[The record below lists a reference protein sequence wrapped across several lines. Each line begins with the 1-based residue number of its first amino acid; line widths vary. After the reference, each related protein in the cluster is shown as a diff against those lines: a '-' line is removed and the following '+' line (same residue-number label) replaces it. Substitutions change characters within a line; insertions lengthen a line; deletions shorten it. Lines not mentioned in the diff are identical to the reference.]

1 VRRRHKIFANDRER
15 GLMKKSHFRPGK
27 SPADLAAV
35 VHAELRRRAS
45 KIPALDVLT
54 ALFECLYFASL
65 KTEEA
70 ESIKIHVAYI
80 DPRNPDPSPPKRCCQ
95 DRWTHIAFKHPVTMT
110 VSNLVKIA
118 KASDPRSSSFAVY
131 ADETGRLS
139 VWGLIDQGNRYYEFI
154 NYESDAGPDRPG
166 IFQASIEGIGHIVTY
181 IGYDKLAELKV
192 NTLVRNA
199 RDVLRGG
206 PVSDKLDIGIRAYL
220 DTVEKQLPKNL
231 RDSFPDWVAGLSD
244 EWTSSI
250 CRLLLRVQNYHH
262 GGTILITGDSS
273 FSGLRIKH
281 RIEYPRLSTALAR
294 RALFRIQE
302 SNASDEIFEEYIEK
316 DSEDIPVELYFDES
330 INSGDYEDGNSEV
343 EGAIWFI
350 SLLTRVDGLV
360 LMNPSLEVKGFG
372 VEITFSDEPP
382 SIFMARDRRAKDKH
396 LRKLDYERFGT
407 RHRSVMRYCSKISNS
422 VGFVISQ
429 DGDVRVMTQVRG
441 KLVVWENLR
450 LQLHDFIRQAK
461 VRKKIVSE
469 KE

>member
-1 VRRRHKIFANDRER
+1 MGRRDKNVTNDRER
-15 GLMKKSHFRPGK
+15 GLNKKSHFRPGK

-35 VHAELRRRAS
+35 VHAELRKRPS
-45 KIPALDVLT
+45 KVPPLSVLT

-65 KTEEA
+65 KTEES

-80 DPRNPDPSPPKRCCQ
+80 DPGNPDPSPPKRCCQ
-95 DRWTHIAFKHPVTMT
+95 DRWTHIPFKHPVTMT

-131 ADETGRLS
+131 ADEAGRLS

-154 NYESDAGPDRPG
+154 NYESESGPDRPG

-206 PVSDKLDIGIRAYL
+206 PISDKLNTGILAYL
-220 DTVEKQLPKNL
+220 NTVEKQLPQSL
-231 RDSFPDWVAGLSD
+231 RESFPDWVAGLSD

-250 CRLLLRVQNYHH
+250 CRLLLRVQNYRH
-262 GGTILITGDSS
+262 GGTILITEDSS
-273 FSGLRIKH
+273 FFGLRIKH
-281 RIEYPRLSTALAR
+281 RIDYPRLSTALAR
-294 RALFRIQE
+294 RALFRIQG
-302 SNASDEIFEEYIEK
+302 SKASDEIFEEHLDK
-316 DSEDIPVELYFDES
+316 DSEDIPIELYFDEV
-330 INSGDYEDGNSEV
+330 INRGDYEDGNSEV

-382 SIFMARDRRAKDKH
+382 SIFMA
-396 LRKLDYERFGT
+396 L
-407 RHRSVMRYCSKISNS
+407 C
-422 VGFVISQ
+422 
-429 DGDVRVMTQVRG
+429 
-441 KLVVWENLR
+441 EN
-450 LQLHDFIRQAK
+450 
-461 VRKKIVSE
+461 
-469 KE
+469 